1 MFSRHS
7 ASSLHSPRW
16 QLTVKLSPHK
26 NQTFISNLRCWYVL
40 RGKNWS
46 KRFKHQD
53 LKEAGLKQLEWMK
66 SIIYLFQIKMTGRRL
81 WGKICFLPSAFF
93 TSDPYVWNLLF
104 WISIRRK
111 SPKRIRSLM
120 FVARI
125 YIIIYVVVLS
135 SQRYHVGECEWL
147 DLIYNMSP
155 TLNTTLSCKPENKE

>member
-46 KRFKHQD
+46 KRFKHED

-66 SIIYLFQIKMTGRRL
+66 SIIYLFQIKMTGRERL
-81 WGKICFLPSAFF
+81 GKMFF
-93 TSDPYVWNLLF
+93 SLCLGHIWSLYLKSRDLDEYQEKVTRENQIFDVCGTYLHHNLCCCALKSEISCWRVWMVGSDLQHVTHTQHYTLL
-104 WISIRRK
+104 
-111 SPKRIRSLM
+111 
-120 FVARI
+120 
-125 YIIIYVVVLS
+125 
-135 SQRYHVGECEWL
+135 
-147 DLIYNMSP
+147 
-155 TLNTTLSCKPENKE
+155 